1 MIDVHKDASAL
12 DLRID
17 FASIGDA
24 SKADIV
30 PGSTN
35 LQPLAASCTGTGPTD
50 GHAGGQNPGGPDI
63 IILNSCTTF

>member
-1 MIDVHKDASAL
+1 MARAHDESPL

-17 FASIGDA
+17 FTSIGDA
-24 SKADIV
+24 DATTTV

-35 LQPLAASCTGTGPTD
+35 LQPFGASCTGTGPTD

-63 IILNSCTTF
+63 ILLNSCTTF